1 MATDYPT
8 ADMYILDL
16 EKDSSLAIIPFTMA
30 SEIFDISRAAVEAR
44 VRSGTLVQI
53 VVRGTRYILASS
65 IFASI
70 SKSENVKSRIRE
82 MLIDLAGR
90 GETITYGTL
99 IESVGLKPL
108 VPADRTKVF
117 NILDDINQDE
127 FDANGGILL
136 SAIVHNKAKGIP
148 GGGFFSLADRLNM
161 ARSSDT
167 SFVEEQMAKVFEF
180 YKK

>member
-108 VPADRTKVF
+108 VPADRT
-117 NILDDINQDE
+117 
-127 FDANGGILL
+127 
-136 SAIVHNKAKGIP
+136 
-148 GGGFFSLADRLNM
+148 
-161 ARSSDT
+161 
-167 SFVEEQMAKVFEF
+167 
-180 YKK
+180 